1 MPGRNCQWLHRSC
14 ITIADVPSRNCQC
27 MCKRTV
33 KRPHSEG
40 VPFWKKRVPNDPIT
54 VGVVLVVSSLNHS
67 IVRFFISVWVLLVS
81 QFKLGPRTLPRAT
94 KYHATLT
101 PKKKTELQQN
111 SADVPS
117 KSCEMRLNKIK
128 FDDRT
133 WIIQVIFKEENN
145 HPFQT
150 FDRCQFLFECGTS
163 WWSWSFSPPAVVDSM
178 I

>member
-54 VGVVLVVSSLNHS
+54 VGDVLVVSSLNHS

-94 KYHATLT
+94 KNIMRLWRR
-101 PKKKTELQQN
+101 KKKPNCSRILQMSRRNHVKCGWIRSNSMTELE
-111 SADVPS
+111 SFRWFS
-117 KSCEMRLNKIK
+117 KRKIILLFRLLTAAS
-128 FDDRT
+128 F
-133 WIIQVIFKEENN
+133 
-145 HPFQT
+145 
-150 FDRCQFLFECGTS
+150 FLNVELVGDLGRF
-163 WWSWSFSPPAVVDSM
+163 PRQL
-178 I
+178 

>member
-1 MPGRNCQWLHRSC
+1 MPGRNCQWLHSSY

-54 VGVVLVVSSLNHS
+54 VGDVLVVSSLNHS
-67 IVRFFISVWVLLVS
+67 IVWLFISVWVLLVS

-94 KYHATLT
+94 KNVMRLWRR
-101 PKKKTELQQN
+101 KKNELQQN

-128 FDDRT
+128 IDDRT
-133 WIIQVIFKEENN
+133 WIIQVIFKEENKP
-145 HPFQT
+145 PFQT
-150 FDRCQFLFECGTS
+150 FWPLPV
-163 WWSWSFSPPAVVDSM
+163 SFWM
-178 I
+178 WN